1 MPKKDPRIDAYIAK
15 ASDFAKP
22 ILKHIRKLVHTAC
35 PQVEETVKWNMPFFT
50 HNGILVAMGAF
61 KEHCAFVFWKRKLI
75 FGKNAPVVRPF
86 PPFGRITSL
95 ADLPADKLLLGYIRK
110 AVELNEADIK
120 KSPSPK
126 RKVTVPDYFQAAL
139 EKNKKA
145 LAKFEKMSPSHKGE
159 YVEWVADAKREETR
173 ARRIKKALKTL
184 GEGKS
189 LHWKYQ

>member
-139 EKNKKA
+139 KKNQKA
-145 LAKFEKMSPSHKGE
+145 LATFEKMSPSHKGE